1 MALDSFIV
9 WDGWGFA
16 PARLPGVK
24 NRFST
29 PCKRADASPQEE
41 GLQMG
46 ELMTML
52 TMPWI
57 FELAASLHDSEVLE
71 QSLAAFACDLFVEL
85 LGPR

>member
-1 MALDSFIV
+1 
-9 WDGWGFA
+9 
-16 PARLPGVK
+16 
-24 NRFST
+24 
-29 PCKRADASPQEE
+29 
-41 GLQMG
+41 MG